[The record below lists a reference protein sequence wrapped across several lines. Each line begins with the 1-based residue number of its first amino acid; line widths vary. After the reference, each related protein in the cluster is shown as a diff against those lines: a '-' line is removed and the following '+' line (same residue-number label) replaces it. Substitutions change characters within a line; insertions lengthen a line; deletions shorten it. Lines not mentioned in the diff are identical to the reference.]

1 MIRARKSPAAAADR
15 AMRSCADFVLLD
27 PGAGTGRPFDPET
40 ARNVRRPYFLAGGL
54 TPDCVAEAVRLLRPY
69 AVDVSS
75 GIETDGVKDI
85 RKMEEFAAAVRG
97 EDGRIQ

>member
-1 MIRARKSPAAAADR
+1 MCADR
-15 AMRSCADFVLLD
+15 
-27 PGAGTGRPFDPET
+27 T
-40 ARNVRRPYFLAGGL
+40 FLRAAL

>member
-1 MIRARKSPAAAADR
+1 MIRARKSPAAVADR

-27 PGAGTGRPFDPET
+27 SGAGTGRPFDPET

-54 TPDCVAEAVRLLRPY
+54 TLECVAEAVRLLRPY